1 MIDHYYKRPFIRA
14 QLREGPLGDY
24 VDQLAHWLA
33 EHDYSLDAAR
43 WHIRHADYLGRWLAD
58 TGRPLE
64 DLDEAQVDAFVEELP
79 DQPFVHKNKR
89 RSPTK
94 ARTSAR
100 LVLARLR
107 ADGLVHTLPPEPPP
121 IPELL
126 VAYEAWMVVHR
137 SVRPR
142 TLRDSYRLVLRR
154 FLAALGE
161 DPSVYTAA
169 AIRGFILAQVDRLG
183 TERVVTRLTPIR
195 SFLRYL
201 GMIGLCSPNL
211 VAAVP
216 RLASWKRASL
226 PRWIQPDEVERIIAG
241 CDTGTPMGRR
251 DRAILLLMA
260 RLGLRGS
267 DVAGLRLADIDWG
280 TARISV
286 SGKGRRQVALPL
298 PQDVG
303 DAVLAYVVEDR
314 PAVSSTEVFFGVRA
328 PHRPLGAN
336 GVRRVVARRAER
348 AGVCLPEHGS
358 HVLRHSL
365 ATALLADG
373 VSLAGIGVVLRH
385 TSLDT
390 TRIYAKA
397 DLGSLRMVA
406 SPWPLEVSS

>member
-14 QLREGPLGDY
+14 ELREGPLGEY

-43 WHIRHADYLGRWLAD
+43 RHIRHANYLGRWLAE

-64 DLDEAQVDAFVEELP
+64 DLDEAQMEVFVHDLP
-79 DQPFVHKNKR
+79 DLPFVHKSKTR
-89 RSPTK
+89 CPKK

-100 LVLARLR
+100 LVLTRLR
-107 ADGLVHTLPPEPPP
+107 ADGLVHTPAPEPPP
-121 IPELL
+121 LPDLL
-126 VAYEAWMVVHR
+126 VAYESWMVLHR
-137 SVRPR
+137 SVRSS
-142 TLRDSYRLVLRR
+142 TLLGSYRIVLRR
-154 FLAALGE
+154 FIAALGE
-161 DPSVYTAA
+161 EPGAYTAA
-169 AIRGFILAQVDRLG
+169 AIRAFILAQVERLG

-226 PRWIQPDEVERIIAG
+226 PRWIQAEEVERIIAS
-241 CDTGTPMGRR
+241 CDVETPVGRR
-251 DRAILLLMA
+251 DRALLLLMA

-267 DVAGLRLADIDWG
+267 DIAGLRIADIDWG

-286 SGKGRRQVALPL
+286 SGKARRQVALPL

-303 DAVLAYVVEDR
+303 DAIVAYLVKDR
-314 PAVSSTEVFFGVRA
+314 PASSSTQVFFGIRA
-328 PHRPLGAN
+328 PHRPMVAA
-336 GVRRVVARRAER
+336 GVCKVVARRAKG
-348 AGVCLPEHGS
+348 AGVRLPEQGS

-373 VSLAGIGVVLRH
+373 VSLAGIGAVLRH

-406 SPWPLEVSS
+406 APWPLEVSS